1 MGKKS
6 QVNRNVN
13 AKKPENVTEPNRTI
27 STKKRKQLDRLV
39 DDLLKQVVV
48 QTPNNETLWEV
59 YKEVNRILGLIKSL
73 EPPEETLQKDRHDA
87 VDNFKFWI
95 KENGVNC
102 QGTCRF
108 EWFTFKYIFLPLP
121 KISAEV
127 GIREKL
133 QFIV

>member
-6 QVNRNVN
+6 QVSRHVN
-13 AKKPENVTEPNRTI
+13 AKKAENVTEPNRTI

-73 EPPEETLQKDRHDA
+73 EPPEEALPKNRQDA
-87 VDNFKFWI
+87 VDNFKLWI

-102 QGTCRF
+102 QGKCADWNSF
-108 EWFTFKYIFLPLP
+108 
-121 KISAEV
+121 
-127 GIREKL
+127 
-133 QFIV
+133 